1 MQTEDSRIR
10 ILTVDD
16 HPMLRDGIAAVIE
29 TQPDMVLVAEASDGY
44 EAVEK
49 FRQYRPDVTLMDIQ
63 MPGMT
68 GVEAID
74 QICREFPAA
83 VILVLT
89 TYKGDVQAV
98 NALKAGARGFLLKSV
113 LRKEMVDT
121 IRKLHAGKRCIVPEI
136 AAQIADHAIDD
147 ELTMRETQVLKQV
160 AAGNSNKNVANA
172 LGISEETVKAHMKGV
187 LSKLGAKDRTHAVM
201 IAVNRGI
208 IQG

>member
-1 MQTEDSRIR
+1 MSTEAPRIR

-29 TQPDMVLVAEASDGY
+29 TQPDMVLVAEATDGY

-68 GVEAID
+68 GVEAIS
-74 QICREFPAA
+74 QICKEFPSA

-98 NALKAGARGFLLKSV
+98 NALRAGARGFLLKSV

-160 AAGNSNKNVANA
+160 ASGNSNKNVANT
-172 LGISEETVKAHMKGV
+172 LGISEETVKAHMKGI

-201 IAVNRGI
+201 IAVSRGI